1 MDTIMD
7 KQKPAY
13 PARTVM
19 KIITESQDDSS
30 SQKALRGRIEEVFH
44 GLLLAPRDW
53 RSKESRQKR
62 YISYT
67 TTVYIQNSEQLA
79 TLYQQLQE
87 IPQVRQIL

>member
-1 MDTIMD
+1 MDTQKD
-7 KQKPAY
+7 NQKPSY

-19 KIITESQDDSS
+19 KIIAESQDDNSS
-30 SQKALRGRIEEVFH
+30 ESALRSRIEAVFH

-53 RSKESRQKR
+53 RSKKSRQNR

-67 TTVYIQNSEQLA
+67 TTVYIQNREQLV